1 MAFSGMMY
9 LVLWS
14 LQTDVLPD
22 MSTNSTVQYIRLNHK
37 MSGNEEANSRTLKV
51 C

>member
-1 MAFSGMMY
+1 MPFSGMKH
-9 LVLWS
+9 LVLLS

-22 MSTNSTVQYIRLNHK
+22 LSTNSTVQYICLNHK
-37 MSGNEEANSRTLKV
+37 MSGNVEENSSTLKV

>member
-1 MAFSGMMY
+1 MAFSGMTY

-22 MSTNSTVQYIRLNHK
+22 LSNNTVQCIRLNHK
-37 MSGNEEANSRTLKV
+37 MSGDEEVNSSTLKV